1 MQQRQHFTASKMA
14 ELIAYFVVESLRTVE
29 NKTELS
35 HSLHIGEKTL
45 EICVSLCNQY
55 NACTVERSSKCML
68 VYYLLVRCGG
78 A

>member
-14 ELIAYFVVESLRTVE
+14 EMIAYFVVESLRTVE

-55 NACTVERSSKCML
+55 
-68 VYYLLVRCGG
+68 
-78 A
+78 